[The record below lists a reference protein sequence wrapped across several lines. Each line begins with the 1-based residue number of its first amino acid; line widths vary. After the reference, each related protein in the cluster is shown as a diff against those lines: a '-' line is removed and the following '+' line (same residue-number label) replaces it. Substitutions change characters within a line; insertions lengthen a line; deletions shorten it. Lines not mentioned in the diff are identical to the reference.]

1 MPALSAA
8 QQVIDGGTI
17 VIGAR
22 FERPVGSTSWL
33 AGVAIAVLAISGTM
47 AIVLA
52 IPPSIASVG
61 DEGGKIVR
69 AVLSPPLAREPA
81 RDHDADP
88 GKPSKLRSRAPCAEC
103 GFVTSLRRVERA
115 AGSDGQ
121 DASRAGDRARD
132 VVNDAGGAMSG
143 DAAAG
148 ARYEVTVRF
157 RDGTTATFVEDLP
170 RSLPL
175 GGRVIVIGR
184 SDVPV
189 D

>member
-1 MPALSAA
+1 
-8 QQVIDGGTI
+8 VTI
-17 VIGAR
+17 VAGAR
-22 FERPVGSTSWL
+22 FEPPFGGPAWI
-33 AGVAIAVLAISGTM
+33 AGVAIAVLAIWATI

-61 DEGGKIVR
+61 DEAGNIVR
-69 AVLSPPLAREPA
+69 AASSPLPREAA
-81 RDHDADP
+81 RDPDADT
-88 GKPSKLRSRAPCAEC
+88 GKPTNLRGRAPCAEC
-103 GFVTSLRRVERA
+103 GVVTSTRRIGRSV
-115 AGSDGQ
+115 GSDVQ
-121 DASRAGDRARD
+121 DASRAAGRVGDENA
-132 VVNDAGGAMSG
+132 AGSAMSG
-143 DAAAG
+143 DALAG

-184 SDVPV
+184 SGVPV